1 MKEDEKDASG
11 SDSSSGVHPSS
22 LLADCSLS
30 ASQAR
35 TPRPA
40 GERNALRRFLKAL
53 GPGLI
58 TGASDDDPSGIAT
71 YAMAGAAL
79 GYATLWMA
87 LLTFPLMA
95 AVQFVCAK
103 VGMVTG
109 KGLAG
114 VLRQHYP
121 RLLLYPAVAGVLL
134 ANTINAGADLGA
146 IAAGVNLLLPIPV
159 SVLIA
164 PVALLIVVLQVWGSY
179 RFIASS
185 FKWLT
190 LSLLA
195 YIGAAVL
202 AKPELGSVLKGTF
215 LPTLRVDS
223 ASLAMLVAVL
233 GTTISPYLFF
243 WQANQEVEEKTA
255 RRDHHMGRR
264 RGATA
269 GELRHAAW
277 DVGLGMFFSNV
288 VMYFIILA
296 TAATL
301 HRAGRTD
308 IQSAAEAAEAL
319 RPLAG
324 NAATVLMALG
334 LIGTGVLAVPIL
346 TASGAYAVCEAF
358 GWKCSLDAKPGRA
371 KEFYII
377 ITASTLVGLLINFL
391 SINPVTALFWTAVI
405 NGFLAPPLL
414 VIIMLIANNRAI
426 MGNRANGRPINLL
439 GWATTLAMFAAAVG
453 LICTWGQG

>member
-1 MKEDEKDASG
+1 MPPPQELNSNKVQSENPVADSCSESDVRPPG
-11 SDSSSGVHPSS
+11 S
-22 LLADCSLS
+22 
-30 ASQAR
+30 
-35 TPRPA
+35 A
-40 GERNALRRFLKAL
+40 GEPNGLRRFLKAL

-58 TGASDDDPSGIAT
+58 TGASDDDPSGIGT
-71 YAMAGAAL
+71 YAMAGAAQ
-79 GYATLWMA
+79 GYSALWMA
-87 LLTFPLMA
+87 LVTFPLMA
-95 AVQFVCAK
+95 AVQFICAK

-121 RLLLYPAVAGVLL
+121 RMLLYPAVSGVML

-146 IAAGVNLLLPIPV
+146 IAAGVNLLLPIPI
-159 SVLIA
+159 SLLIA
-164 PVALLIVVLQVWGSY
+164 PVALLIVALQVWGSY

-190 LSLLA
+190 VSLLA
-195 YIGAAVL
+195 YIGAAFCARPDLGPVL
-202 AKPELGSVLKGTF
+202 RGTF
-215 LPTLRVDS
+215 LPTIRLDS
-223 ASLAMLVAVL
+223 AYLAMLVAVL

-255 RRDHHMGRR
+255 RGNHGRDNQ
-264 RGATA
+264 RGTTA
-269 GELRHAAW
+269 GELSYAAW

-296 TAATL
+296 SAATL
-301 HRAGRTD
+301 HRAGHTE

-346 TASGAYAVCEAF
+346 TASGAYAICEAF
-358 GWKCSLDAKPGRA
+358 RWKCSLNAKPGRA
-371 KEFYII
+371 KEFYVI
-377 ITASTLVGLLINFL
+377 ITASTLLGLLMNFVG
-391 SINPVTALFWTAVI
+391 INPVSALFWTAVI

-426 MGNRANGRPINLL
+426 MGQRVNGLPINLL